1 MSNLTNT
8 DISKLEIKD
17 REYVVSD
24 TEIKKLKIRIAK
36 SGSKIFYLYWKR
48 NGKLNKYRIAYSGPS
63 LPLIP
68 LEACHPFH
76 SKAATDSG
84 ESCHPETGV

>member
-1 MSNLTNT
+1 M
-8 DISKLEIKD
+8 DFM
-17 REYVVSD
+17 SD
-24 TEIKKLKIRIAK
+24 TLLHGHRFRTFNVLDDFNREILDID
-36 SGSKIFYLYWKR
+36 
-48 NGKLNKYRIAYSGPS
+48 AYSGPS